1 MAPRFLFAALLVAC
15 VAAQASASDMIIYK
29 QGVSDQQK
37 QQDLLECQ
45 QFAVQ
50 QTGFNPA
57 NPPQVQTPEVAAAPP
72 AQAPQGGA
80 VRGAARGAAVGA
92 AVGAVTGD
100 AGQGAAAGAAGGA
113 LVGGMRRR
121 DAARQAD
128 AQAQQAQQ
136 QQQAAIQQQQA
147 QIQAQRDQ
155 YNKAVSV
162 CLQGRGYSVQ

>member
-1 MAPRFLFAALLVAC
+1 MALRTLFAVLLAAC
-15 VAAQASASDMIIYK
+15 VAAPVLASDMIVYK

-37 QQDLLECQ
+37 QKDQLECQ
-45 QFAVQ
+45 QFATQ
-50 QTGFNPA
+50 ETGFNPA
-57 NPPQVQTPEVAAAPP
+57 NPPQVQVPEVAAAP

-92 AVGAVTGD
+92 AVGAIGGD

-113 LVGGMRRR
+113 MVGGMRRR
-121 DAARQAD
+121 DAQ
-128 AQAQQAQQ
+128 AQAQAQTQQAQQ

-147 QIQAQRDQ
+147 AIQAQRDQ
-155 YNKAVSV
+155 FNKAVAV